1 MVREREKKLL
11 DYLYK
16 VGQQVK
22 DYMRASGYVDF
33 DTNSVSIDVMTD
45 PESSRYDKVTVW
57 YFTGNNDE
65 KLRGV
70 KKEFMYADQEPV
82 TKEVQ

>member
-1 MVREREKKLL
+1 MVQEREQKLL
-11 DYLYK
+11 DYLYD

-22 DYMRASGYVDF
+22 DYMRANGYYDF
-33 DTNSVSIDVMTD
+33 HHNSVSIDVMTD

-57 YFTGNNDE
+57 YFTGNNGE

-82 TKEVQ
+82 TKEVP